1 MDVEGGEIV
10 KAAEAAS
17 AESPPPPATL
27 VPRASPGPAAAQS
40 HRKQSTE
47 HFSEAKR
54 VNESCADPT
63 LFPSWVF
70 G

>member
-17 AESPPPPATL
+17 AESPPP
-27 VPRASPGPAAAQS
+27 RASPGPAAAQS
-40 HRKQSTE
+40 HRKQSME